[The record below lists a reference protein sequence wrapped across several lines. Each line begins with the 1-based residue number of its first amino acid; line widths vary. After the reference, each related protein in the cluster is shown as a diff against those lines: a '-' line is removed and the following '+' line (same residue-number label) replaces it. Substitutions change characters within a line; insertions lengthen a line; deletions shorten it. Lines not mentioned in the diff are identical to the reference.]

1 MDKATILELW
11 AWRLCAFLSIAGIP
25 QQLWKERA
33 LDELQPK
40 LCPECQQKIRK
51 EQNNDR

>member
-1 MDKATILELW
+1 MNKTTLFEIW
-11 AWRLCAFLSIAGIP
+11 AWRLCALLAIAGVP
-25 QQLWKERA
+25 QQLWTERA

-51 EQNNDR
+51 EMEQ